1 MNKQQQQQQELNQG
15 FHNREFVVYKVVSR
29 AS

>member
-1 MNKQQQQQQELNQG
+1 MKTIRITQELNKG
-15 FHNREFVVYKVVSR
+15 FSQVKFVVYKVVSR

>member
-1 MNKQQQQQQELNQG
+1 MNKQQQQQELNQG